1 MNKNPSVKMHV
12 PATTANLGPGF
23 DCLGLALD
31 LWNDVEI
38 SFTGSALQIEIEG
51 EGQEVL
57 PRNQQNLI
65 FRSIKLLVEKYSR
78 EIPNGILIRCANRIP
93 VASGMGS
100 SSSAV
105 IAGLMAANKL
115 LELRISQ
122 NEILKAGLE
131 LEGHVDNIA
140 ACLLGGLV
148 IVGLTLDSLV
158 TRRISIQQLKTT
170 IAFPD
175 ISLSTH
181 QARNALPRNFKIHDI
196 VFNISRTAMLIDS
209 FSRGD
214 FQFLKT
220 AMEDR
225 IHQPYRLE
233 LIPGAEEAM
242 QAAIGAG
249 ADGVAISGAG
259 PSIIAFHK
267 NSNNEIGPAML
278 RAFESQKTPARL
290 FRLSTINTGAYF
302 V

>member
-1 MNKNPSVKMHV
+1 MDKNPSVKMRV

-57 PRNQQNLI
+57 PRDQQNLI
-65 FRSIKLLVEKYSR
+65 IRSIKLLAEKYSR

-115 LELRISQ
+115 LELRMSQ

-158 TRRISIQQLKTT
+158 TRRMSIQQLKTT
-170 IAFPD
+170 IALPD
-175 ISLSTH
+175 ISLSTY

-267 NSNNEIGPAML
+267 NANNSIGRAML

>member
-1 MNKNPSVKMHV
+1 MDKNPSVKMRV

-57 PRNQQNLI
+57 PRDQQNLI
-65 FRSIKLLVEKYSR
+65 FRSIKLLAEKYSR
-78 EIPNGILIRCANRIP
+78 EITNGILIRCANRIP

-115 LELRISQ
+115 LELRMSQ

-158 TRRISIQQLKTT
+158 TRRMSIQQLKTT
-170 IAFPD
+170 IALPD

-267 NSNNEIGPAML
+267 DANNSIGRAML